1 MNNPVSIYMTHF
13 ILIQRIGNS
22 SKNFGRQTTFWNLSQ
37 RDFNKQ
43 FSNEEK
49 A

>member
-13 ILIQRIGNS
+13 ILIQRELGILL
-22 SKNFGRQTTFWNLSQ
+22 RILADILELEP
-37 RDFNKQ
+37 DFNEL
-43 FSNEEK
+43 FSNEGK